1 MYLLPVA
8 ALAMA
13 SCSNSDDPI
22 AEVNVPKLATAD
34 QLMIRPAMAG
44 ASTRVAKAY
53 DNAADITSFKLI
65 ATGNFLDGSAAGPGD
80 NAYDMSG
87 GIDIT
92 GDGSGSVWN
101 FPTEHQYVWW
111 GDATTK
117 ATFTAYAPTNVPNIN
132 AEQTISNDLDQQL
145 DYIVA
150 YNEGMKGDFK
160 TGVPLNFQ
168 HATSQIVVKAVN
180 KNTSAVTIKVKGTRM
195 VNVISKGTLSLPTVA
210 TNGSFSWDN
219 TDYTPW
225 TLGNATDTYADTY
238 DNAVLLEES
247 NPQVIGNAQ
256 YLLPQQLTA
265 ATTDVEYAAGDTWNK
280 DVTGNAIAFLIQVN
294 DGTNAIYPVLQ
305 EEGATLVSQGYAWAY
320 VPVDTDWQ
328 PGRKYTYTINFAEDA
343 YGKVDPNQGDE
354 GTPDPKDK
362 TPNDSTDDEPEQKPG
377 EEVKDSPLRLTFTV
391 SVEDWTPMAEPK
403 NL

>member
-44 ASTRVAKAY
+44 ASTRATEY
-53 DNAADITSFKLI
+53 STAADIQSFKLI
-65 ATGNFLDGSAAGPGD
+65 ATGNFMDDDGTGNKPGTTT
-80 NAYDMSG
+80 YDMSS
-87 GIDIT
+87 GIEIT
-92 GDGSGSVWN
+92 GDATGSVWS
-101 FPTEHQYVWW
+101 FPIGHEYVWW

-117 ATFTAYAPTNVPNIN
+117 ATFTAYAPADATVGSEVEIP
-132 AEQTISNDLDQQL
+132 AEMASQK

-150 YNEGMKGDFK
+150 YNEGLKNDFK

-180 KNTSAVTIKVKGTRM
+180 KTTSAVTIKVKGTRM

-225 TLGNATDTYADTY
+225 ALGNATDTYADTY

-247 NPQVIGNAQ
+247 NPQVIGQSQ

-265 ATTDVEYAAGDTWNK
+265 ATYTSDGEENWETN
-280 DVTGNAIAFLIQVN
+280 VTGNAIAFLIQVKTVA
-294 DGTNAIYPVLQ
+294 DTPAAIYPAQ
-305 EEGATLVSQGYAWAY
+305 QNNESTKYAWAY

-328 PGRKYTYTINFAEDA
+328 PGRKYTYTINFAKDA
-343 YGKVDPNQGDE
+343 YGKVDPNQVG
-354 GTPDPKDK
+354 GTDNP
-362 TPNDSTDDEPEQKPG
+362 TDDDNPSTVDPKPG
-377 EEVKDSPLRLTFTV
+377 EDVVDNPLQLTFTV
-391 SVEDWTPMAEPK
+391 SVEDWIPMAEPK